1 MGWFKEAGKKG
12 HAKAQFNLGAMYING
27 DVVVKSLKNA
37 KHWIKLANENG
48 HERAEQ
54 VWNDFELWKY

>member
-1 MGWFKEAGKKG
+1 MFVNLLGENTIYAKKG
-12 HAKAQFNLGAMYING
+12 QIFNQTSLCLAAAARG
-27 DVVVKSLKNA
+27 D
-37 KHWIKLANENG
+37 G